1 MKLPVHD
8 HTHQR
13 ARSAIDVRDM
23 GIVVQ
28 ANLVQLKVA
37 DARRRGIEKKDHE
50 LPVTSPGSVT
60 RFREHLLS
68 ADLVA
73 SYDEPSLRLRMHEL
87 WGQFCLIRWA
97 LHADESSEDLARM
110 STELHLRCDAHLA
123 AKEAE
128 IHALLWRMKHE
139 QRVRS
144 DANYAESAEFL
155 SNTEW
160 AASIPAMVQGVSV
173 SQCSDESL
181 LAVSCEY
188 AGMLA
193 AIRWVADG
201 DSRWGDERLMDVADQ
216 PFVDG

>member
-1 MKLPVHD
+1 MQLPVHD

-13 ARSAIDVRDM
+13 ARSAIEVRDM
-23 GIVVQ
+23 GVVVQ

-50 LPVTSPGSVT
+50 LAVTSPGSVT

-73 SYDEPSLRLRMHEL
+73 NYDEPSLRLRMHEL
-87 WGQFCLIRWA
+87 WGQFCLFRWT
-97 LHADESSEDLARM
+97 LHADESGEDLVRM
-110 STELHLRCDAHLA
+110 SSELHLRCDAHLA

-128 IHALLWRMKHE
+128 IHALLWRMRHE
-139 QRVRS
+139 QRVRC
-144 DANYAESAEFL
+144 DASYADSAEFR
-155 SNTEW
+155 SNSKW
-160 AASIPAMVQGVSV
+160 AESIPAMIHGQSV
-173 SQCSDESL
+173 SQCNDESL

-188 AGMLA
+188 VGMLA

-201 DSRWGDERLMDVADQ
+201 DMRWGDERLMDVSDQ